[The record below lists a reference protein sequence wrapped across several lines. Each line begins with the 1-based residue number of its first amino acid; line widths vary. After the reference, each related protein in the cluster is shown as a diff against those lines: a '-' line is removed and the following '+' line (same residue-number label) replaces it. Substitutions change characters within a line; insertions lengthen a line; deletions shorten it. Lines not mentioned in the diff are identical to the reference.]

1 MAGTPLWSEE
11 LTLAALILLSSGIFT
26 HAVLPVSAAKGALG
40 GSSAYSNGYRDFM
53 KGNGTQAKCKSL
65 AHYLAYIRGF
75 PPRCLFQPNR

>member
-40 GSSAYSNGYRDFM
+40 GSSAYSNGYRDLNER
-53 KGNGTQAKCKSL
+53 KRYPSKVVSL
-65 AHYLAYIRGF
+65 YLTASHI
-75 PPRCLFQPNR
+75 